1 MPVDVTG
8 FARRS
13 LLAAAV
19 VLWAATLHAQTSGQ
33 YEPQVGQQGK
43 DVVWVPTP
51 PSLVQKML
59 DMAAVTPNDYVV
71 DLGSGDGRNV
81 IAAAKRGARALGVEY
96 NPDMVALSR
105 QTAEKE
111 GVGEKAT
118 FVQGDMFEANFSD
131 ATVLALFLLPSNM
144 LALREKFF
152 ALKPGTRI
160 VANTFGIEAWDPDD
174 RQMLTDD
181 CSAWCTALL
190 WIVPAKVEGTWQ
202 TPQGEITF
210 KQAYQMLSGSISSGG
225 NTTPIAEGRLRG
237 DQIKFTAGGSD
248 YAGRVT
254 GDAIEGT
261 MTSNGATA
269 TWKATRVRR

>member
-1 MPVDVTG
+1 MPVHLMG

-13 LLAAAV
+13 LQAAAL
-19 VLWAATLHAQTSGQ
+19 VLWAVTTLHAQTSGQ
-33 YEPQVGQQGK
+33 FEPQVGQQGK

-51 PSLVQKML
+51 PPLVEKML
-59 DMAAVTPNDYVV
+59 DMAAVTPDDYVV

-105 QTAEKE
+105 RTAEKE
-111 GVGEKAT
+111 GVSEKAT
-118 FVQGDMFEANFSD
+118 FVQGDMFEAKFSD

-152 ALKPGTRI
+152 DLKPGTRI
-160 VANTFGIEAWDPDD
+160 VANTFGIEAWDPDE
-174 RQMLTDD
+174 RQTLTDN
-181 CSAWCTALL
+181 CAAWCTALL
-190 WIVPAKVEGTWQ
+190 WIVPAKVEGSWQ

-210 KQAYQMLSGSISSGG
+210 KQAYQMLSGAVASGG
-225 NTTPIAEGRLRG
+225 NTTPIEGRLRG
-237 DQIKFTAGGSD
+237 DRITFTASGSE
-248 YAGRVT
+248 YAGRVI

-261 MTSNGATA
+261 MTSNGATSA
-269 TWKATRVRR
+269 WKATRVRR